1 MARKKKDLKFH
12 VLDGTARGEGKLKSL
27 PAPASDRPRSPKWLG
42 EYAMEFHRANWP
54 VVDSMGTYTV
64 ADKDAWFVG
73 CQRYHRIRECE
84 AAIDAD
90 GLSVKG
96 RGGEIKRHPC
106 APILKSELDLFR
118 RFCESFGLEPS
129 ARAKMGLKLEKPS
142 KMASFID

>member
-1 MARKKKDLKFH
+1 MARKKKDQKFH
-12 VLDGTARGEGKLKSL
+12 VLDGTARGEGKLKSK

-42 EYAMEFHRANWP
+42 EYAMEFHRTYWP
-54 VVDSMGTYTV
+54 IVDAMGTYTV

-73 CQRYHRIRECE
+73 CQRIQRIRQAESE
-84 AAIDAD
+84 IDKH
-90 GLSVKG
+90 GLVVSG
-96 RGGEIKRHPC
+96 RGNELKRNPAC
-106 APILKSELDLFR
+106 AILKAELDLFR